1 MTDLVAPSGALPDAD
16 ERPSAPSPADSSAA
30 RCPFPHGAAAEAP
43 APVAPAPAP
52 VAPADDAARC
62 PVPHVAAAATA
73 PGCPVRHGPHGVT
86 RSHAD
91 LVVRRVLRIRER
103 PPGESQATAYSAF
116 QRSMLISATRCTL
129 TYVVFP
135 FLLPFLHFL
144 RGGAPV
150 IGVVIG
156 SVAMVADVFTIR
168 RFFAIDHKWRWYFA
182 TIVFGTMCLL
192 TVLLVQDVL
201 AIVDHLAG

>member
-1 MTDLVAPSGALPDAD
+1 MTDLQAPAEAS
-16 ERPSAPSPADSSAA
+16 SPADAA
-30 RCPFPHGAAAEAP
+30 RCPFPHGAAAPVAPVEPP
-43 APVAPAPAP
+43 APVEPAAGPEA
-52 VAPADDAARC
+52 DAARC
-62 PVPHVAAAATA
+62 PVPHVAAAAT
-73 PGCPVRHGPHGVT
+73 GCPVAHGPGGVT
-86 RSHAD
+86 RSRAD
-91 LVVRRVLRIRER
+91 MVMRTVLRIKER

-144 RGGAPV
+144 RGGAPL

-168 RFFAIDHKWRWYFA
+168 RFFAIDHKWRWHFT
-182 TIVFGTMCLL
+182 TIVVGIMGLL
-192 TVLLVQDVL
+192 SVLLVQDII
-201 AIVDHLAG
+201 AIVDHLT

>member
-1 MTDLVAPSGALPDAD
+1 M
-16 ERPSAPSPADSSAA
+16 RPSCAS
-30 RCPFPHGAAAEAP
+30 
-43 APVAPAPAP
+43 
-52 VAPADDAARC
+52 
-62 PVPHVAAAATA
+62 
-73 PGCPVRHGPHGVT
+73 
-86 RSHAD
+86 RSG
-91 LVVRRVLRIRER
+91 
-103 PPGESQATAYSAF
+103 PPGETQATAYSAF

-168 RFFAIDHKWRWYFA
+168 RFFAIDHKWRWRFTA
-182 TIVFGTMCLL
+182 VVFGIMCLL
-192 TVLLVQDVL
+192 SVLLVQDII
-201 AIVDHLAG
+201 AIVDHLT

>member
-1 MTDLVAPSGALPDAD
+1 MTDLV
-16 ERPSAPSPADSSAA
+16 
-30 RCPFPHGAAAEAP
+30 
-43 APVAPAPAP
+43 
-52 VAPADDAARC
+52 DDAARC
-62 PVPHVAAAATA
+62 PVAHAAPAPPAAPTSGCPVAHAAPAAATS
-73 PGCPVRHGPHGVT
+73 GCPVAHGAGGIT
-86 RSHAD
+86 RSRAD
-91 LVVRRVLRIRER
+91 VAVRTLLRIRER

-116 QRSMLISATRCTL
+116 QRSMLISALRCTL

-168 RFFAIDHKWRWYFA
+168 RFFAIDHKWRWYFT
-182 TIVFGTMCLL
+182 TIVVGIMGLL
-192 TVLLVQDVL
+192 SVLLVQDIL
-201 AIVDHLAG
+201 AIVDHLS